1 VLGLKLDELPMPELE
16 LELEPLDMPLLV
28 EPVPD
33 VVESEPGAGVG
44 VGAVEDDED
53 DGALGEGAGAGV
65 TTFSSFLQAVRP
77 IARIAASRS
86 ERFMIFPL
94 GEHHT
99 GFNRANGRSQAA
111 LPAAYPIVMNI
122 LPARRKQCLRP
133 AYKCNTHRP
142 AM

>member
-1 VLGLKLDELPMPELE
+1 MSSGLDSLGEAGVDPIGVLGLELEELPMPE

-44 VGAVEDDED
+44 VGAVEDDDED

-77 IARIAASRS
+77 IARIATSRS

-94 GEHHT
+94 AEHHT
-99 GFNRANGRSQAA
+99 ELTRRTVGR
-111 LPAAYPIVMNI
+111 
-122 LPARRKQCLRP
+122 KLR
-133 AYKCNTHRP
+133 CRQLTQSS
-142 AM
+142 

>member
-1 VLGLKLDELPMPELE
+1 MLGLELDELPMPELE
-16 LELEPLDMPLLV
+16 LELAAPPLDMPLLV

-44 VGAVEDDED
+44 VGAVVDGEGA
-53 DGALGEGAGAGV
+53 GALGAGAGAGV

-77 IARIAASRS
+77 IARSAANRS

-99 GFNRANGRSQAA
+99 D
-111 LPAAYPIVMNI
+111 
-122 LPARRKQCLRP
+122 
-133 AYKCNTHRP
+133 
-142 AM
+142 

>member
-1 VLGLKLDELPMPELE
+1 LDSLGEAGVDPIGVLGLELEELPMPE

-99 GFNRANGRSQAA
+99 SLTGRT
-111 LPAAYPIVMNI
+111 VG
-122 LPARRKQCLRP
+122 RKPGCRQP
-133 AYKCNTHRP
+133 TQSS
-142 AM
+142 

>member
-1 VLGLKLDELPMPELE
+1 VSSGLDSLGEAGVDPIGVLGLELEELPMPELE

-44 VGAVEDDED
+44 VGAVEDDDED

-77 IARIAASRS
+77 IARIATSRS

-94 GEHHT
+94 AEHHT
-99 GFNRANGRSQAA
+99 ELTRRTVGR
-111 LPAAYPIVMNI
+111 
-122 LPARRKQCLRP
+122 KLR
-133 AYKCNTHRP
+133 CRQLTQSS
-142 AM
+142 